1 MSQFDDFIN
10 AIVKGVPRLATG
22 DLAGLVADAESDT
35 EAFLERAEDKLR
47 RRTQM
52 LADGTIDEEDFEDL
66 AKGQM
71 DLIEGFALTQ
81 AGVAAARLEQFRK
94 DLIDLVVST
103 AVKIFL

>member
-1 MSQFDDFIN
+1 MSQFDHFIN
-10 AIVKGVPRLATG
+10 AIINGVPGLATG
-22 DLAGLVADAESDT
+22 DLAGLVGDAESDAQ
-35 EAFLERAEDKLR
+35 AFLDRAEDKLR

-52 LADGTIDEEDFEDL
+52 LADGILDKDDFEDL

-71 DLIEGFALTQ
+71 DLIEAFALTQ

-103 AVKIFL
+103 AFKIFL